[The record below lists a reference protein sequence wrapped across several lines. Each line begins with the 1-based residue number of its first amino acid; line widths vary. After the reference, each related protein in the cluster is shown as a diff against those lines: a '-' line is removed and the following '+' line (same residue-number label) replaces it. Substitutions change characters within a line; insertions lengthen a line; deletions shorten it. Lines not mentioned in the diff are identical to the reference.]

1 MYTSL
6 TKENSMKM
14 LKVSKE
20 THKLIKTQAVSRGMT
35 IQEYVKYLA
44 EKDSL

>member
-6 TKENSMKM
+6 TKDNNMKM

-20 THKLIKTQAVSRGMT
+20 THKLIKTQAALRGMT
-35 IQEYVKYLA
+35 IQDYVKYLA

>member
-6 TKENSMKM
+6 TKDNNMKM

-20 THKLIKTQAVSRGMT
+20 THKLIKTQAASRGMT
-35 IQEYVKYLA
+35 IQDYVKYIA

>member
-1 MYTSL
+1 
-6 TKENSMKM
+6 MKM
-14 LKVSKE
+14 LKVYKE
-20 THKLIKTQAVSRGMT
+20 THKLIKTQAASRGMT

>member
-20 THKLIKTQAVSRGMT
+20 THKLIKAQAAPRGMT
-35 IQEYVKYLA
+35 IQEYDKYLA

>member
-1 MYTSL
+1 
-6 TKENSMKM
+6 MKM
-14 LKVSKE
+14 LKVSKD
-20 THKLIKTQAVSRGMT
+20 KAQAAPRGMT